1 MELIVKYQAT
11 ELVTNFEDVKNEV
24 IKQVEKYSIDVTDEN
39 LKEAKQVMAD
49 LNKVKA
55 GISDKYKQYIDSI
68 SQPINQLKTEKKEL
82 EAIITNGRQK
92 IADEVANY
100 ENKKLE
106 VISETINAYKV
117 VICKEKNIEHNA
129 VTIDDL
135 VKLSAVTT
143 NGSLA
148 KATKEAVDLR
158 VQAVENEILKAKL
171 EAEEKAKRD
180 KEIAEKAKL
189 EAEERAKQREAEL
202 LAKAEREKAEAI
214 EKAKIEA
221 KQEAKAE
228 MKNETPTKEAPPR
241 QTDDGKMIYTIQ
253 ATFEVKANVGLDDEV
268 LMIALNNKL
277 KEAGI
282 TNCLYMQVL

>member
-68 SQPINQLKTEKKEL
+68 SQPINQLKSEKKEL

-92 IADEVANY
+92 IADSVQEY
-100 ENKKLE
+100 EKFILASIHEN
-106 VISETINAYKV
+106 ITIYKV
-117 VICKEKNIEHNA
+117 EICEEKNIDPYA
-129 VTIDDL
+129 VNINDL

-143 NGSLA
+143 NGRLT
-148 KATKEAVDLR
+148 KATIEAVDLR

-180 KEIAEKAKL
+180 REIAEKAKF

-202 LAKAEREKAEAI
+202 LARAEKEKAEAI

-253 ATFEVKANVGLDDEV
+253 ATFEVKANAGLDDEV
-268 LMIALNNKL
+268 LMKALNNKL